1 MNIILFESPLH
12 DSGSVLSCRQG
23 LFEKL
28 KNNDFRKEYGLP
40 QDEELNIVNCND
52 PSLPSDNA
60 VCFIAT
66 GGTEEIFRENLSRL
80 PKNIILLSDGYHNS
94 LAASF
99 EIASY
104 LDRHGISARMIN
116 IPLEHPHDEDEP
128 AIIECRS
135 ENRFAD
141 IYSKNVLEYLRDSTV
156 GLIGG
161 PSPWLIASKAD
172 LDYLTS
178 EFGTRFIHISI
189 SELTDEFMK
198 MNGGPAD
205 DASGDESRIAAAENM
220 EKALRVLVRR
230 YNLTALTL
238 KCFDLLESCRTTA
251 CLALGK
257 LNSEGII
264 CGCEGDI
271 PALWTMM
278 TVYAHFGKAPFMANP
293 SSSDRK
299 RLSVDFAHCTI
310 PISMTKSFT
319 LPTHFESGIGVGIA
333 GIVPLGNYSIIKI
346 GGKKM
351 DRLFWAKGKLTANT
365 TIAERCRTQVSFRFN
380 NEEDFDRFFANRLGN
395 HIVLTPEF

>member
-1 MNIILFESPLH
+1 MNLILFESPLH
-12 DSGSVLSCRQG
+12 DSSSVLSCRQG

-28 KNNDFRKEYGLP
+28 KDKNFRKEYGLP
-40 QDEELNIVNCND
+40 EEGDLNIVDCTE
-52 PSLPSDNA
+52 PKLPSDDA

-66 GGTEEIFRENLSRL
+66 GGTEEVFRENLSRL

-104 LDRHGISARMIN
+104 LDHHGIPARMIN
-116 IPLEHPHDEDEP
+116 FPLDTSHDDDGQE
-128 AIIECRS
+128 ITECRS

-141 IYSKNVLEYLRDSTV
+141 IYSKEALEYLKNSTV

-161 PSPWLIASKAD
+161 PSSWLIASKAD

-189 SELTDEFMK
+189 SELADEYRK
-198 MNGGPAD
+198 INGDPTE
-205 DASGDESRIAAAENM
+205 DALTEKGRQKAAANM
-220 EKALRVLVRR
+220 EEALRIIVER
-230 YNLTALTL
+230 YRLTALTL

-251 CLALGK
+251 CLALGR
-257 LNSEGII
+257 LNAEGII
-264 CGCEGDI
+264 CGCEGDM
-271 PALWTMM
+271 PTLWTMM
-278 TVYAHFGKAPFMANP
+278 TVYAHSGKAPFMANP

-299 RLSVDFAHCTI
+299 RLSVDFAHCTV

-333 GIVPLGNYSIIKI
+333 GILPTGNYSIVKI

-351 DRLFWAKGKLTANT
+351 DRLFWAKGKVTTNT
-365 TIAERCRTQVSFRFN
+365 NIAERCRTQVSFRFN

-395 HIVLTPEF
+395 HIVLTQDI